1 MKNKFQIR
9 SWIKNDFNEVRKIL
23 KETWLQT
30 YDFIPENDLLIHL
43 ENYYSLEKLNEL
55 FNNPDAYCF
64 SIEKDRQVFGWMK
77 LFDNKSDGNFYL
89 SSLYILKDYQGLGI
103 GKELISVAD
112 KKALELNHSRIWVG
126 VMKKNINTL
135 TWYKKLGFNF
145 IKAEPFKMGETEV
158 SHLIGYKKLNQ

>member
-64 SIEKDRQVFGWMK
+64 SIEKDRQVIGWMK